1 MPLELA
7 LRIEAAGGAGW
18 VKVYLPP
25 LDSVVVRVTLP
36 SAFGSGFPI
45 VPEVDSA
52 LVFSV
57 FVSTVFEGVLSP
69 AGWTVA
75 ELGQPVRARTAARKR
90 VPATVAVVFRIKSS
104 LKRWCC
110 LALLRFSLILL
121 NYTKYIRRKTKCHYV
136 L

>member
-1 MPLELA
+1 M
-7 LRIEAAGGAGW
+7 
-18 VKVYLPP
+18 YLPSVE
-25 LDSVVVRVTLP
+25 SVVVRVTLP
-36 SAFGSGFPI
+36 SAFVSGFPI
-45 VPEVDSA
+45 VPEVVSA

-90 VPATVAVVFRIKSS
+90 VPATAIVVFRIKSS
-104 LKRWCC
+104 LKIWCC
-110 LALLRFSLILL
+110 LALLGFSLILL